1 MQKVRRHPFP
11 SLGIGLRP
19 LVSVRF
25 QVLFT
30 RLVAVL
36 FIVRSPYSFTIGHR
50 GVFSLGRWAGPLR
63 AGFHEPRATLVRLST
78 PSLGRCLRGCHP
90 LWPAVPG
97 RSTELSSA
105 RGARNP
111 GPKTGLG
118 CSVFARRYWR
128 NRCLFLFLRLLRCFS
143 SPRSL
148 YRPYA
153 FGPESPKRWGFPIRK
168 SSDRLLFARSP
179 TLIAGCRVLRR
190 LSMPRHPP
198 YTLKSLTTVTDHRHR
213 QGVAVTRTA
222 PNPRPRGQETGRPID
237 TGSSFA
243 EKGARRRAPRP
254 GSPLR
259 AGQTERHLCA
269 PDRGNGRRQWGGV
282 AEVYLLN

>member
-1 MQKVRRHPFP
+1 MQKVRRHP
-11 SLGIGLRP
+11 LRLRAIGLRP

-25 QVLFT
+25 QVLLT

-36 FIVRSPYSFTIGHR
+36 FIVQSPYSFAIGHR
-50 GVFSLGRWAGPLR
+50 GVFSLGRWSGLLH

-78 PSLGRCLRGCHP
+78 LNFTRRLRGFHP
-90 LWPAVPG
+90 LWPAFPG
-97 RSTELSSA
+97 RLAGLSSA

-111 GPKTGLG
+111 GTNPGLG

-148 YRPYA
+148 YPPYA
-153 FGPESPKRWGFPIRK
+153 FGRESPKRWGFPIRK
-168 SSDRLLFARSP
+168 SPDRLLFARSP
-179 TLIAGCRVLRR
+179 ELIAGCRVLRR

-213 QGVAVTRTA
+213 QGVAVTRT
-222 PNPRPRGQETGRPID
+222 
-237 TGSSFA
+237 
-243 EKGARRRAPRP
+243 
-254 GSPLR
+254 
-259 AGQTERHLCA
+259 
-269 PDRGNGRRQWGGV
+269 
-282 AEVYLLN
+282 

>member
-1 MQKVRRHPFP
+1 MQKVRRHTFP
-11 SLGIGLRP
+11 LLGIVLRP

-50 GVFSLGRWAGPLR
+50 GVFSLGRWAGQLR

-78 PSLGRCLRGCHP
+78 PTFTRHLRGCHP

-97 RSTELSSA
+97 RSVELSSA

-111 GPKTGLG
+111 GANPGLG

-128 NRCLFLFLRLLRCFS
+128 NRCLFLFLRVLRCFS

-148 YRPYA
+148 YPPYA
-153 FGPESPKRWGFPIRK
+153 FGWESPSKRWGFPIRK
-168 SSDRLLFARSP
+168 SPDQLSFARSP
-179 TLIAGCRVLRR
+179 ALIAGCRVLRR

-198 YTLKSLTTVTDHRHR
+198 YTLKSLATFTDHRHAR
-213 QGVAVTRTA
+213 AWHDAGH
-222 PNPRPRGQETGRPID
+222 GRYP
-237 TGSSFA
+237 
-243 EKGARRRAPRP
+243 
-254 GSPLR
+254 
-259 AGQTERHLCA
+259 
-269 PDRGNGRRQWGGV
+269 
-282 AEVYLLN
+282 